1 MERWLREIRLFGSR
15 HIGFWWAPVGQWE
28 ESPHGYQ
35 MRRLLPN
42 GDYEYRTMTYQEAW
56 DAQSGQAW

>member
-1 MERWLREIRLFGSR
+1 MKQIRLWISK
-15 HIGFWWAPVGQWE
+15 HIGFWIPHIGQWE

-42 GDYEYRTMTYQEAW
+42 GDYEYRNMIYQEAW
-56 DAQSGQAW
+56 DAQSGQVW